1 MSNIEE
7 NKILVKKMQRV
18 VFGILCDIDE
28 FCRENNITYYLSGG
42 TCLGAVRHKGF
53 IPWDDDADL
62 MMPRKDYIR
71 FIKLFQKKCS
81 NKYSV
86 GSLYTDDNWQ
96 RPFARICDRNSRV
109 VPTRF
114 TEQAM
119 GIFVDIF
126 PIDGLPE
133 GKLKQKVY
141 YQTIKVINALRNSSV
156 KQAFRENEGYRLI
169 KKTVAFVTR
178 PIGPRWFAKK
188 MDIIAKKYDF
198 ETSKQVAVSLA
209 IHYWDKETIDR
220 KYMCK
225 PVYLEFEG
233 KKLPVPV
240 GYKKYLSNLYG
251 NYMDIPKDAE
261 QNGYTHLDG
270 WVVEF
275 DINDSKI

>member
-1 MSNIEE
+1 
-7 NKILVKKMQRV
+7 
-18 VFGILCDIDE
+18 
-28 FCRENNITYYLSGG
+28 
-42 TCLGAVRHKGF
+42 
-53 IPWDDDADL
+53 
-62 MMPRKDYIR
+62 
-71 FIKLFQKKCS
+71 
-81 NKYSV
+81 
-86 GSLYTDDNWQ
+86 
-96 RPFARICDRNSRV
+96 
-109 VPTRF
+109 
-114 TEQAM
+114 M